1 MRSLLLALA
10 LLGGTQAAEATMYLA
25 AFNPETGETG
35 LIYSSS
41 GGHFWQTLVKGK
53 GLAGAQNYGLC
64 DEATPEEFLSQGLSA
79 ADVAKN
85 IKAQCDAADYHA
97 YRFLV
102 VTSDGQ
108 IDYVIGRDGCS
119 IPDCGARRGTNVVV
133 TGGGLNT
140 GVLDAAIVAYEAQP
154 TNISF
159 TCRMFR
165 TLREIYSA
173 GGEVKEFAGA
183 SVIVD
188 SPAKSD
194 VFNIRADTFS
204 GGGEEDL
211 LKRLDEQLLAA
222 GENCN

>member
-1 MRSLLLALA
+1 MKALLLTLA
-10 LLGGTQAAEATMYLA
+10 MLGGTQASATMYLA
-25 AFNPETGETG
+25 AFNPQTGETG

-64 DEATPEEFLSQGLSA
+64 DEATPEEFLTAGQSA
-79 ADVAKN
+79 AEIAKN

-102 VTSDGQ
+102 ITANGE

-119 IPDCGARRGTNVVV
+119 IPDCGARRGDHVVV
-133 TGGGLNT
+133 TGGGLKP
-140 GVLDAAIVAYEAQP
+140 GVLDAAILAYQSQADSY
-154 TNISF
+154 SF
-159 TCRMFR
+159 ACRMFR
-165 TLREIYSA
+165 TLREVYAA
-173 GGEVKEFAGA
+173 GGEEKDFAGA

-188 SPAKSD
+188 GPQRTD
-194 VFNIRADTFS
+194 ILNLRADTFS
-204 GGGEEDL
+204 GGSQKDL
-211 LKRLDEQLLAA
+211 LTKLDEQLLAK